1 MNIAGLTLRD
11 LQYLV
16 AVADYRHFGKAAR
29 ACHVSQPA
37 LSGQIKKIEQYL
49 GVTLFERSRRH
60 ARRVAAVPVRRVA
73 ASNEVVASRRA
84 GAGGVASVAITE
96 VGEAVTQQARVVLEE
111 AQKILTAAKSIR
123 APLAGPFRL
132 GAIATLGPYL
142 MPHLLAPLRKAFPQL
157 ELYLKEGLTDDLL
170 EELRA
175 GALDAVLAAQTFE
188 TEGLH
193 VTPLFVEPFLLALP
207 KDHPLQTRDPVPVG
221 ELKAGEMVLLEDGH
235 CLRDQT
241 IAACRPNRRG
251 HIKEMH
257 VTSIETL
264 RHLVASGAGY
274 TLMPLL
280 AVTEDARLK
289 DLLRYRRLEGRH
301 TGRTIV
307 LACRERFPRRHEVDL
322 LADFIRE
329 HIPHGTVKKASLHI
343 VR

>member
-1 MNIAGLTLRD
+1 MNIAGLSLRD
-11 LQYLV
+11 LQYVV
-16 AVADYRHFGKAAR
+16 AVADHRHFGKAAR

-37 LSGQIKKIEQYL
+37 LSGQIRKIEEYL
-49 GVTLFERSRRH
+49 GVTLFERSRRP
-60 ARRVAAVPVRRVA
+60 ARRDA
-73 ASNEVVASRRA
+73 ASLEVV
-84 GAGGVASVAITE
+84 SVAITE
-96 VGEAVTQQARVVLEE
+96 VGAAVVNQARVVLEE
-111 AQKILTAAKSIR
+111 AEKIFAAAKSTR

-142 MPHLLAPLRKAFPQL
+142 MPHLLAPLRKAFPRL

-188 TEGLH
+188 TEGLY
-193 VTPLFVEPFLLALP
+193 VVPLFVEPFLLTLP
-207 KDHPLQTRDPVPVG
+207 KGHPLQTRDPVPVS

-241 IAACRPNRRG
+241 IAACRSNRRG

-280 AVTEDARLK
+280 AVNEDERLK
-289 DLLRYRRLEGRH
+289 ELIRYRRLEGKN

-307 LACRERFPRRHEVDL
+307 LACRERFPRRHEVEI
-322 LADFIRE
+322 LADFICD
-329 HIPHGTVKKASLHI
+329 HIPHGAVKKASLSI

>member
-1 MNIAGLTLRD
+1 MNISGLSLRD
-11 LQYLV
+11 LQYVV
-16 AVADYRHFGKAAR
+16 AVADHRHFGKAAR

-37 LSGQIKKIEQYL
+37 LSGQIRKIEEYL
-49 GVTLFERSRRH
+49 GVTLFERSLKR
-60 ARRVAAVPVRRVA
+60 
-73 ASNEVVASRRA
+73 
-84 GAGGVASVAITE
+84 VAITE
-96 VGEAVTQQARVVLEE
+96 VGAAVIRQARVVLEE
-111 AQKILTAAKSIR
+111 AQKILTAAKSTR
-123 APLAGPFRL
+123 APLSGPFRL

-142 MPHLLAPLRKAFPQL
+142 LPHLLAPLRKSFPTL

-175 GALDAVLAAQTFE
+175 GALDAVLAAQTFDA
-188 TEGLH
+188 EGLY
-193 VTPLFVEPFLLALP
+193 VTPLFVEPFLLTLP
-207 KDHPLQTRDPVPVG
+207 KGHPLQAKDPVPVS
-221 ELKAGEMVLLEDGH
+221 ELQAGEMVLLEDGH

-280 AVTEDARLK
+280 AVNDDERLK
-289 DLLRYRRLEGRH
+289 DLIRYRRLEGSH

-307 LACRERFPRRHEVDL
+307 LACRERFPRRHEVEL

-329 HIPHGTVKKASLHI
+329 HIPRGSVKKLTLQA

>member
-11 LQYLV
+11 LQYVV
-16 AVADYRHFGKAAR
+16 AVADHRHFGKAAR

-37 LSGQIKKIEQYL
+37 LSGQIRKIEEYL
-49 GVTLFERSRRH
+49 GVTLFERSRRP
-60 ARRVAAVPVRRVA
+60 ARRVAA
-73 ASNEVVASRRA
+73 SSEVV
-84 GAGGVASVAITE
+84 SVAITE
-96 VGEAVTQQARVVLEE
+96 VGAAVIQQARVVLEE
-111 AQKILTAAKSIR
+111 AEKILTAAKSTR

-142 MPHLLAPLRKAFPQL
+142 MPHLLAPLRKAFPRL

-170 EELRA
+170 EELR
-175 GALDAVLAAQTFE
+175 GGGLDAVLAAQTFD

-193 VTPLFVEPFLLALP
+193 VIALFVEPFLLTLP
-207 KDHPLQTRDPVPVG
+207 KDHPLQARDPVPVS

-280 AVTEDARLK
+280 AVNEDERLK
-289 DLLRYRRLEGRH
+289 ELIRYRRLEGKN

-307 LACRERFPRRHEVDL
+307 LACRERFPRRHEVEL
-322 LADFIRE
+322 FADFVCA
-329 HIPHGTVKKASLHI
+329 HIPRGSVKKVSLHAL
-343 VR
+343 R